1 MLCFDIRQKILG
13 IWWRRRGGS
22 SVGLDSLVVPR
33 TGHWCHGHSNLCL
46 HHGDYHSIPKLSLY
60 TSDSRP
66 QTRMLVRTESIITQL
81 VFDHA
86 LRIRMKSD
94 VSSDTPASSR
104 ATTAAH
110 TPDNASIAEDAS
122 GSTEDETVRASTVS
136 AGSTVAPKKGKDGKG
151 KKPKQ

>member
-1 MLCFDIRQKILG
+1 
-13 IWWRRRGGS
+13 
-22 SVGLDSLVVPR
+22 
-33 TGHWCHGHSNLCL
+33 
-46 HHGDYHSIPKLSLY
+46 
-60 TSDSRP
+60 
-66 QTRMLVRTESIITQL
+66 MLVRTESIITQL

-86 LRIRMKSD
+86 LRIRMQSD

-136 AGSTVAPKKGKDGKG
+136 AGSTVAPKKGKDGKKGEEEKATPTPSADSGNLIG
-151 KKPKQ
+151 KINNLVTTDLNTLIDGRDFLFVSAYLAPFAFIDML